1 MRIFVSYRR
10 ADAAPWAGRLQDSL
24 AARLGADAIFQD
36 VVAVLPGQDFTE
48 AIAAALAGC
57 DAALVVIGPQ
67 WLRVTD
73 ADGNRRLD
81 QPGDH
86 VRTEIEAALDSA
98 ARVIPVLVGGAG
110 LPAEDDLPVSLRPLA
125 RRQSV
130 ELRDATWRRDV
141 DALVDGIATERATG
155 RRSRRRIAAGAAIAA
170 AVIVVVAVAAVLRL
184 RDDDAGTSTGPTPC
198 PTPDEDSGWEA
209 VSISPPSP
217 TPHLEGPD
225 GAWSIS
231 PVDAHQRSESDR
243 RRVVL
248 TLRATNEDT
257 ASHYDVEGF
266 YELVVDGVQY
276 EHVCFDVI
284 EGDQPLDPDSTHV
297 ALVGFSVPESVAT
310 GELALDVDLGDG
322 ADRLALRA
330 DGS

>member
-1 MRIFVSYRR
+1 MALPHRVMVAVPVHGAVKVYQMSWFTCWSLQQKLQLGS
-10 ADAAPWAGRLQDSL
+10 AGPS
-24 AARLGADAIFQD
+24 
-36 VVAVLPGQDFTE
+36 VVAPTVEKLVVPVPT
-48 AIAAALAGC
+48 AIAAAHWLLAG
-57 DAALVVIGPQ
+57 A
-67 WLRVTD
+67 
-73 ADGNRRLD
+73 
-81 QPGDH
+81 
-86 VRTEIEAALDSA
+86 
-98 ARVIPVLVGGAG
+98 
-110 LPAEDDLPVSLRPLA
+110 
-125 RRQSV
+125 
-130 ELRDATWRRDV
+130 
-141 DALVDGIATERATG
+141 
-155 RRSRRRIAAGAAIAA
+155 
-170 AVIVVVAVAAVLRL
+170 
-184 RDDDAGTSTGPTPC
+184 
-198 PTPDEDSGWEA
+198 EDSGWEA

-217 TPHLEGPD
+217 TPHLQGPD

-297 ALVGFSVPESVAT
+297 ALVGFSVPGSVAT